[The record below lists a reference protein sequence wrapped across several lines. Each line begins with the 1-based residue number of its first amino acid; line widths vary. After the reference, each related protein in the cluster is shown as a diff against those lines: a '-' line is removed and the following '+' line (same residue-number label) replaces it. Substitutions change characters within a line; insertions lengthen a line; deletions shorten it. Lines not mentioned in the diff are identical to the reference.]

1 MTILPA
7 QRMGLKD
14 RGLLKV
20 GNYADITIFN
30 PKTIID
36 KSTFENPHQYPV
48 GIPYVLINGKI
59 MVDNA
64 VYKDLRAGLV
74 LKKQ

>member
-1 MTILPA
+1 
-7 QRMGLKD
+7 MGLKD
-14 RGLLKV
+14 RGLLKI
-20 GNYADITIFN
+20 GYYADITIFN
-30 PKTIID
+30 PKTIKD

-48 GIPYVLINGKI
+48 GIPFVLINGKV
-59 MVDNA
+59 MVDNG